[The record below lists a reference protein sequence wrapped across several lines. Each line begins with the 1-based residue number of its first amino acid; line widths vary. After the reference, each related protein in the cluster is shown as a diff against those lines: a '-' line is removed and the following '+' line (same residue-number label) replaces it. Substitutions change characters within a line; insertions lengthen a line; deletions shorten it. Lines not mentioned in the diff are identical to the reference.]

1 MKKLIALLLAVCLL
15 SGCQLATEKKRKDHI
30 QDRLVGV
37 FITFERMDLEFD
49 IEGWLRDN
57 PGALDGEEIT
67 LEPGE
72 GLEYA
77 QRLPV
82 TASEDGWVVPG
93 HEGLSMGRLVMEDY
107 ETTFVSEG
115 VSEVNSHFMTG
126 DDGDSVEV
134 EGTVYLPAGSQVL
147 FCSNPVY
154 QTAGGEYYVVQVDTF
169 QSSLETGAMSQS
181 IQDARTQTV
190 DGESRTDSAK
200 FTTTIDG
207 VTISEKVVLIR
218 MSAEHTELGRAE
230 YIPGQLPDSI
240 EVDGAYLI
248 VEEIAGET
256 VSRKLYQPGDEQLC
270 VYYKGEQPWCL
281 PDITEI
287 QWPE

>member
-15 SGCQLATEKKRKDHI
+15 SGCQLATEKKREDHI
-30 QDRLVGV
+30 QHRLVGV
-37 FITFERMDLEFD
+37 FITFERLDLEFD

-57 PGALDGEEIT
+57 PGALNGEEIT

-82 TASEDGWVVPG
+82 TASEEGWVVPG

-115 VSEVNSHFMTG
+115 VSEVNSHIITG

-154 QTAGGEYYVVQVDTF
+154 QTAGGEYYVVQGDTF

-200 FTTTIDG
+200 FTTTVDG

-281 PDITEI
+281 PDFTEI
-287 QWPE
+287 QWSE